1 MNRLKLATMVFAG
14 ALAMCACKQK
24 PAYEIHGT
32 VADPVFEGAKVYL
45 KLGDDPFGRSVS
57 DSTIVTKGK
66 YVFKGSVTQ
75 PECGYIMIAHPEDW
89 QKSVHIFLAL
99 ENVDLSAATD
109 AEDWT
114 VVTGSAFNDAYQEY
128 IEAMRE
134 PERQLNEVVRS
145 FYAKKEAGTFAPG
158 EEEVAQEKW
167 DRALQTVRDL
177 EYDYTLRNINNPA
190 FWGKLYNVGSVAS
203 LDKQKALLAA
213 ADDCGAVIDSGI
225 GALHTL
231 MAVDN
236 RSGVEYLSIVAAT
249 IYLLAFAHYKSGE
262 NKKAEKELGKAQK
275 LYERL
280 AKKDSDR
287 FTPALMSAVEAST
300 EVFKSK
306 LKKMNVLAHYQV
318 ATELYQG
325 KVSAGVTDAINSLVD
340 SITAEGDIHLKMGN
354 YRDAVKFYT
363 KALRY
368 QKRISASM
376 GEKELRISVNL
387 GKALLHL
394 SNRRAAGEQLLNSI
408 LPLAE
413 KMGATTEAEEI
424 AKLLSDENKSTFDIA
439 AFWKKLFK

>member
-213 ADDCGAVIDSGI
+213 ADERTRGITTMKGIAERVATLERTAVGAMFTDLKMSDPDGKEVALSDFAGKGKYILIDFWASWCGPCRAELPNVKAAYDKYKDKGFDIVGVSFDSKHEAWVKAIEDEQLPWHHMSDLKGWDSEGAAQYGI
-225 GALHTL
+225 TGIPHT
-231 MAVDN
+231 V
-236 RSGVEYLSIVAAT
+236 
-249 IYLLAFAHYKSGE
+249 LLDPEGKIIARGLYGE
-262 NKKAEKELGKAQK
+262 GLQQK
-275 LYERL
+275 L
-280 AKKDSDR
+280 S
-287 FTPALMSAVEAST
+287 
-300 EVFKSK
+300 EV
-306 LKKMNVLAHYQV
+306 LK
-318 ATELYQG
+318 
-325 KVSAGVTDAINSLVD
+325 
-340 SITAEGDIHLKMGN
+340 
-354 YRDAVKFYT
+354 
-363 KALRY
+363 
-368 QKRISASM
+368 
-376 GEKELRISVNL
+376 
-387 GKALLHL
+387 
-394 SNRRAAGEQLLNSI
+394 
-408 LPLAE
+408 
-413 KMGATTEAEEI
+413 
-424 AKLLSDENKSTFDIA
+424 
-439 AFWKKLFK
+439 

>member
-1 MNRLKLATMVFAG
+1 MKLLPPDTLLPKMYGNTGTPAAGYVELNALLLDARVPQVIEMLLSGNKDEAG
-14 ALAMCACKQK
+14 AQLDDMADELHMHGGLRLAWAQ
-24 PAYEIHGT
+24 
-32 VADPVFEGAKVYL
+32 
-45 KLGDDPFGRSVS
+45 
-57 DSTIVTKGK
+57 
-66 YVFKGSVTQ
+66 
-75 PECGYIMIAHPEDW
+75 
-89 QKSVHIFLAL
+89 
-99 ENVDLSAATD
+99 
-109 AEDWT
+109 
-114 VVTGSAFNDAYQEY
+114 VVK
-128 IEAMRE
+128 M
-134 PERQLNEVVRS
+134 
-145 FYAKKEAGTFAPG
+145 
-158 EEEVAQEKW
+158 W
-167 DRALQTVRDL
+167 
-177 EYDYTLRNINNPA
+177 
-190 FWGKLYNVGSVAS
+190 
-203 LDKQKALLAA
+203 LLADGENHEA
-213 ADDCGAVIDSGI
+213 AISKGIDT
-225 GALHTL
+225 LHSL

-318 ATELYQG
+318 ATELYLG